1 MIGEVVGREG
11 GGGTSDGSRE
21 GAEDCDTD
29 DDAREYRKRMDA
41 CFLDKT
47 GWSSSRDK
55 RLVNLRYVLPDGDE

>member
-1 MIGEVVGREG
+1 MIGEAVGRES

-47 GWSSSRDK
+47 G
-55 RLVNLRYVLPDGDE
+55 